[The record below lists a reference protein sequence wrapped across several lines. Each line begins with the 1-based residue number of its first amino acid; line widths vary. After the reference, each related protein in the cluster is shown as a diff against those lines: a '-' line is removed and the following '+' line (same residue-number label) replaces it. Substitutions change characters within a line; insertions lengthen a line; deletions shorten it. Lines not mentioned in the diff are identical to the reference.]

1 MMEYTPIDNQDY
13 YIKKYEAKFMDN
25 YVKIFL
31 DQINEIKQN
40 ELYNEV
46 KNFVKSKKFRIYYD
60 KTKEKNK
67 YLKNM

>member
-46 KNFVKSKKFRIYYD
+46 KNFVKSKNLEFIMIKQKKKI
-60 KTKEKNK
+60 NI
-67 YLKNM
+67 

>member
-46 KNFVKSKKFRIYYD
+46 KNFVKSK
-60 KTKEKNK
+60 N
-67 YLKNM
+67 LNLL

>member
-1 MMEYTPIDNQDY
+1 
-13 YIKKYEAKFMDN
+13 MDN

-46 KNFVKSKKFRIYYD
+46 KNFVKSKNLNYYD
-60 KTKEKNK
+60 KTKEKINI
-67 YLKNM
+67 

>member
-46 KNFVKSKKFRIYYD
+46 KNFVKSKKFKFIMI
-60 KTKEKNK
+60 KQKKK
-67 YLKNM
+67 